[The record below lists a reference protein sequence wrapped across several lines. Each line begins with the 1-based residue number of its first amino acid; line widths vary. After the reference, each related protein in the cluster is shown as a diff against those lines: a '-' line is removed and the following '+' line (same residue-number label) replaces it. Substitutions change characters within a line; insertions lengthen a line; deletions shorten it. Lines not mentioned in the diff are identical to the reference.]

1 MKVTELSRDELIE
14 LKQRYLMEQR
24 EEAHEEEPSYGELAI
39 VDELISDDE
48 IFAEFDYIDFEKDD
62 FLKGGVSV
70 KVISFINQKGGVGK
84 STSCLN
90 IGAAL
95 SLCGFKVLL
104 VDIDPQGNLSQS
116 AGFDEIGDDEPTV
129 YEVLKGGNINAAI
142 RSHAGR
148 YDVLPADIRLSAGE
162 IELASSKRRNDLLR
176 AALGKLTTSYD
187 FVLVDCPPSLSVFTL
202 MALSAADEVIIPVQ
216 AQYLPLKGVSQI
228 VDTVALVKSRFN
240 DKLDIGGVVLTFYDG
255 RRNLD
260 ADVLEALKGYFGKKV
275 YKTTISV
282 NTKLAEAPSYG
293 KDIFEYSPTSKGA
306 KQYRELAK
314 EVSKG
319 MKPQKRKRGN

>member
-1 MKVTELSRDELIE
+1 M
-14 LKQRYLMEQR
+14 
-24 EEAHEEEPSYGELAI
+24 
-39 VDELISDDE
+39 
-48 IFAEFDYIDFEKDD
+48 
-62 FLKGGVSV
+62 

-104 VDIDPQGNLSQS
+104 VDIDPQGNLTQS
-116 AGFDEIGDDEPTV
+116 AGFGEIGDDEPTI
-129 YEVLKGGNINAAI
+129 YEVLKGGDVNAAI

-162 IELASSKRRNDLLR
+162 IELATDKRRNTLLR
-176 AALGKLTTSYD
+176 AALGKLSESYD
-187 FVLVDCPPSLSVFTL
+187 FALVDCPPSLSVFTL

-216 AQYLPLKGVSQI
+216 AQYLPLKGVAQI
-228 VDTVALVKSRFN
+228 VDTVKLVKSRFN
-240 DKLDIGGVVLTFYDG
+240 PGLEIGGVVLTFFDG

-260 ADVLEALKGYFGKKV
+260 ADVLEALSGYFGDKV

-306 KQYRELAK
+306 KQYRELAG
-314 EVSKG
+314 EVAKNK
-319 MKPQKRKRGN
+319 KPQKRKRG